1 MNNMGAST
9 KQSNKM
15 AARGVTLL
23 LTASVFTNVTL
34 SKSSL
39 RRARFELGT
48 TYLFIRDGYNYLCN
62 AIIIVVFVVLLLI
75 GIGKERKDR
84 RKRTWL
90 G

>member
-1 MNNMGAST
+1 
-9 KQSNKM
+9 M
-15 AARGVTLL
+15 AARGVTFS
-23 LTASVFTNVTL
+23 LTASLQQFVTL
-34 SKSSL
+34 SKSPL

-48 TYLFIRDGYNYLCN
+48 TYLFIRAGYNYLCN
-62 AIIIVVFVVLLLI
+62 AVTTVVFVVLLLI